1 MADVTGL
8 GRMAGG
14 QGKDKPDYEDV
25 YDYEHEERR
34 EKRGQRWTSIIVVV
48 VVLSVAVLIY
58 RLANGLP
65 IAFPLG

>member
-1 MADVTGL
+1 MPNVTGL

-14 QGKDKPDYEDV
+14 QDGSDEPAF
-25 YDYEHEERR
+25 DYEHEERR
-34 EKRGQRWTSIIVVV
+34 EKRGQRWTVVV
-48 VVLSVAVLIY
+48 VVIVVLSVAVLGY